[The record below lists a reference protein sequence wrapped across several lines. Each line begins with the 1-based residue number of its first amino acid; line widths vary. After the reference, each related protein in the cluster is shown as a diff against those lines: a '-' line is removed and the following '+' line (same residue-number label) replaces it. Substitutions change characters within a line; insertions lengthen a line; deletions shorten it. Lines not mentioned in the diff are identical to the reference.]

1 MKMLSSNEDILT
13 TAAIKKTGAMLKI
26 KNKQYTCAIA
36 DRMVTCGLNDSIY
49 FLYSAAVA
57 QARGIDYTRVGS
69 VVTVTKRGQVV
80 TKDRFSSH
88 LGASS

>member
-36 DRMVTCGLNDSIY
+36 DRMVTCGLNGFNILPIQCCSGTGPRNQLHKSRIHCN
-49 FLYSAAVA
+49 SC
-57 QARGIDYTRVGS
+57 QER
-69 VVTVTKRGQVV
+69 
-80 TKDRFSSH
+80 SSRYKE
-88 LGASS
+88 